1 MRLQQNSVSLLFLPN
16 VSLKNR
22 YLVLGQSC
30 LLLWHN
36 GNVLSYVRFAIQK
49 YGTVPATLSLGRPC

>member
-1 MRLQQNSVSLLFLPN
+1 MRLQQNWVSLLFLPK
-16 VSLKNR
+16 VSLRNR
-22 YLVLGQSC
+22 YVVLGQSC